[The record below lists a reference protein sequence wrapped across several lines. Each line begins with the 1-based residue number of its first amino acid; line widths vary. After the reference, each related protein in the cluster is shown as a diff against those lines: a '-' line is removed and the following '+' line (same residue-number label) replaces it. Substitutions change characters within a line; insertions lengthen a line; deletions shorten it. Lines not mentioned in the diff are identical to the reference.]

1 MKHPLVL
8 AIVIAVA
15 STACSGDDTAD
26 PATTQST
33 TAPSTTTEPSSVPLT
48 TTTASTTASS
58 STASSTTS
66 TATTT
71 EPSSSTAPS
80 TAVPVTDPTGE
91 TDWRLVL
98 EILGLRRQDLYRDPD
113 VTRIGEVCTDTGPC
127 AEQLEVQ
134 LGDMASKGWHIEGGD
149 PYTVLEAELEDFTGD
164 TVETSDVVTVVAIV
178 RRQADGGTIVDASG
192 TVVAEVDPDTPEGFN
207 PQARVTLARVG
218 PAADEWRIVDTTRI
232 REVPA

>member
-1 MKHPLVL
+1 MKHALIL

-15 STACSGDDTAD
+15 ATACSGDDTAD
-26 PATTQST
+26 PTTTQST
-33 TAPSTTTEPSSVPLT
+33 PAPSTTTAPSSGEST
-48 TTTASTTASS
+48 TTTAA
-58 STASSTTS
+58 
-66 TATTT
+66 TT
-71 EPSSSTAPS
+71 EPSSTVATSTTSSSTTDSATTAPRP
-80 TAVPVTDPTGE
+80 TNLTTVPTGE

-98 EILGLRRQDLYRDPD
+98 ETLGLRRQELYRDPD

-134 LGDMASKGWHIEGGD
+134 LGDLASKGWHIEGGD

-164 TVETSDVVTVVAIV
+164 TIETSDIVTVVAIV

-192 TVVAEVDPDTPEGFN
+192 AVVAEVDPDTSEGFN

-218 PAADEWRIVDTTRI
+218 PEGDEWRIVDTTRI
-232 REVPA
+232 REVPE

>member
-1 MKHPLVL
+1 MKHPLIL

-26 PATTQST
+26 PTTTQST
-33 TAPSTTTEPSSVPLT
+33 TAPSTTTAPSSVTST
-48 TTTASTTASS
+48 TSTTATPVPST
-58 STASSTTS
+58 TASSTTS
-66 TATTT
+66 TATT
-71 EPSSSTAPS
+71 EPSPSTAPS
-80 TAVPVTDPTGE
+80 TAVPATDPTGE
-91 TDWRLVL
+91 PDWRLVL
-98 EILGLRRQDLYRDPD
+98 ETLGLRRQDLYRDPD
-113 VTRIGEVCTDTGPC
+113 VTRIGEVCTDSGPC

-149 PYTVLEAELEDFTGD
+149 PYTVLEAELENFTGG
-164 TVETSDVVTVVAIV
+164 TLATSDIVTVVAIV

-192 TVVAEVDPDTPEGFN
+192 TVVAAVDPDTPEGFN

-218 PAADEWRIVDTTRI
+218 PAGDEWRIVDTTRI